1 MVDSISR
8 FDTRV
13 ESYVKYRPTYPQVV
27 IDVLAANC
35 GLTEHGVV
43 ADVGSG
49 TGILSELF
57 LKRGNTVFGVEPNA
71 RMRATAERLLGSY
84 TQFKSVDGTA
94 EATTLSAGSVDLVT
108 AAQAFHWFD
117 RAQARLEFTRI
128 LKPKGWVALLWNERR
143 LDSTPFLRAYEQ
155 LMLQYGTDYEKVRHE
170 NVASHIPDFFGPQ
183 GFREESFEN
192 IQNFDF
198 DGLKGRV
205 LSSSYAPG
213 PDHPNFE
220 SMIAALGKIFDTY
233 QRGGAIA
240 FEYDT
245 KLYYGQ
251 LKSE

>member
-8 FDTRV
+8 FNTRV
-13 ESYVKYRPTYPQVV
+13 ESYAKYRPTYPHVV
-27 IDVLAANC
+27 IDVLTANC
-35 GLTEHGVV
+35 GLSEDGIV

-71 RMRATAERLLGSY
+71 QMRATAEALMDSY
-84 TQFKSVDGTA
+84 PQFNSVDGTA
-94 EATTLSAGSVDLVT
+94 EATTLDAGSVDLVT

-117 RAQARLEFTRI
+117 RARARLEFTRI
-128 LKPKGWVALLWNERR
+128 LKPNGWVALLWNERR

-170 NVASHIPDFFGPQ
+170 NVTSHIQDFFAPQ
-183 GFREESFEN
+183 GFREESFDN

-213 PDHPNFE
+213 PNHPNFE
-220 SMIAALGKIFDTY
+220 TMMAALRKIFDSY
-233 QRGGAIA
+233 QRSGTIA

-245 KLYYGQ
+245 RLYYGR
-251 LKSE
+251 LKSG

>member
-8 FDTRV
+8 FNTRV
-13 ESYVKYRPTYPQVV
+13 DSYAKYRPTYPHVA
-27 IDVLAANC
+27 IDELTANC
-35 GLTEHGVV
+35 GLTEDGIV

-49 TGILSELF
+49 TGILSEMF

-71 RMRATAERLLGSY
+71 QMRATAEALMSSY
-84 TQFKSVDGTA
+84 PQFKSVDGTA
-94 EATTLSAGSVDLVT
+94 EATTLEAGSVDLVT

-117 RAQARLEFTRI
+117 RARARLEFTRI
-128 LKPKGWVALLWNERR
+128 LKPNAWVALLWNERR
-143 LDSTPFLRAYEQ
+143 LDSSPFLRAYEQ

-170 NVASHIPDFFGPQ
+170 NVTRHIQDFFAPQ
-183 GFREESFEN
+183 RCREESFDN

-213 PDHPNFE
+213 PDHPNFD
-220 SMIAALGKIFDTY
+220 SMMTALRKIFDTY
-233 QRGGAIA
+233 QRSGTIA

-245 KLYYGQ
+245 RLYYGQ
-251 LKSE
+251 LKTG